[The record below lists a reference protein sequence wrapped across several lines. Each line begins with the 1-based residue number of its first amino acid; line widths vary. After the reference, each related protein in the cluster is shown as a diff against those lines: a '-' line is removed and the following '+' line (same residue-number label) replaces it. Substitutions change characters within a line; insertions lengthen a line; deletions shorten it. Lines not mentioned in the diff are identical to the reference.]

1 MSNKSNYKLI
11 IIRTIKVLLIV
22 YALGG
27 ILLWHFQE
35 KLLLHPKSVPATF
48 SYDFKLPHREWLI
61 PVDENDTLHIVQFH
75 PAANIKRKGAVLFF
89 HGNRDNIKRYLR
101 YAIPL
106 TNKGYDV
113 WMADYPGF
121 GKTTGRFTEQRVYQ
135 DARIVYQLAE
145 KEFAADSII
154 IYGKSLGTGI
164 ASELASVKKC
174 RRLILETPYYSIPQ
188 LARDHFPIYPTNRM
202 SRYRFP
208 TYEYLSY
215 IESPVT
221 IFHGTD
227 DGVIP
232 YKHAARLKNLLKNKD
247 EFVTVPDAIHN
258 NLLDFQLFRDK
269 LNGLL

>member
-1 MSNKSNYKLI
+1 MRNKSNYKRI
-11 IIRTIKVLLIV
+11 ITRTLKVLLIV

-101 YAIPL
+101 YAITL

-232 YKHAARLKNLLKNKD
+232 YKHAARLKNSLKSND

-258 NLLDFQLFRDK
+258 NLLDFELFRKK
-269 LNGLL
+269 LNDLL

>member
-1 MSNKSNYKLI
+1 MTKTSRYRRVIFRIIKIGLI
-11 IIRTIKVLLIV
+11 I
-22 YALGG
+22 YAGTG

-35 KLLLHPKSVPATF
+35 KLLLHPQSVPSSTPWNFELA
-48 SYDFKLPHREWLI
+48 HREFLL
-61 PVDENDTLHIVQFH
+61 PVNEKDTLNIVQFF
-75 PAANIKRKGAVLFF
+75 AASGTQRKGALLFF
-89 HGNRDNIKRYLR
+89 HGNRENIKRYLR
-101 YAIPL
+101 YAAPL
-106 TNKGYDV
+106 TQKGYDV

-135 DARIVYQLAE
+135 DARIVYQLAS
-145 KEFAADSII
+145 KEFSSDSII

-164 ASELASVKKC
+164 AAELASVKKC

-188 LARDHFPIYPTNRM
+188 LAWDHFPLYPTKRM
-202 SRYRFP
+202 SRYHFP
-208 TYEYLSY
+208 THEYLSY
-215 IESPVT
+215 IQSPVT

-232 YKHAARLKNLLKNKD
+232 YKNAARLKNSLKNKD

>member
-1 MSNKSNYKLI
+1 MTNKPNYKRT
-11 IIRTIKVLLIV
+11 IIRTIKILLIV

-48 SYDFKLPHREWLI
+48 FYDFKLPHRELLI
-61 PVDENDTLHIVQFH
+61 PVDEKDTLNIVQFY
-75 PAANIKRKGAVLFF
+75 AAATTKRKGAVLFF

-121 GKTTGRFTEQRVYQ
+121 GKTTGQFTEQRVYQ
-135 DARIVYQLAE
+135 DARIVYQLAT
-145 KEFAADSII
+145 KEFSPDSVI
-154 IYGKSLGTGI
+154 IYGKSLGSGI
-164 ASELASVKKC
+164 AAELASVKKC

-188 LARDHFPIYPTNRM
+188 LARDHFLIYPTNRM
-202 SRYRFP
+202 SRFRFP
-208 TYEYLSY
+208 THEYLSY

-232 YKHAARLKNLLKNKD
+232 YKHAARLKNSLKSKD

-258 NLLDFQLFRDK
+258 NLLDFQLFRNK
-269 LNGLL
+269 LNDLL